1 MSENSII
8 RGTREWAVAGVNCY
22 IGCQH
27 GCRYCYARYK
37 SVVKNEVV
45 SADQWRQ
52 PIIRPEE
59 ITRKYPLYPGTV
71 MFPTEHDIHPE
82 ILDDCLTVLR
92 KLIDAGNKVLVV
104 SKPHLSCIKEICHAF
119 TVSRKQILFRL
130 TITAKD
136 NTILGFWEPGA
147 PSFEERLSSLCYAF
161 NQGYSTSVSIEPMP
175 DCENIE
181 ELISDLAPYVTHS
194 IWLGRMNK
202 IQERV
207 CCDSAT
213 MQQEIERIGESQSDE
228 NIKKLYKRLHHNTI
242 IRWKESIKEVVGLE
256 LAKEPGL
263 DI

>member
-1 MSENSII
+1 
-8 RGTREWAVAGVNCY
+8 
-22 IGCQH
+22 
-27 GCRYCYARYK
+27 
-37 SVVKNEVV
+37 
-45 SADQWRQ
+45 
-52 PIIRPEE
+52 
-59 ITRKYPLYPGTV
+59 

-119 TVSRKQILFRL
+119 TASRKQILFRL

-136 NTILGFWEPGA
+136 NKILGFWEPGA

-161 NQGYSTSVSIEPMP
+161 NQGYSTSVSIEPML

-181 ELISDLAPYVTHS
+181 ELISDLGPYVTHS

-202 IQERV
+202 IKERV

-213 MQQEIERIGESQSDE
+213 MQEEIERIGESQSDE
-228 NIKKLYKRLHHNTI
+228 NIKKLYNRLHHNTI